1 MATGLPHDSVMP
13 FNDPDKPKKE
23 QIAEMFDRI
32 ARRYDVTNRV
42 LSAGIDIK
50 WRRKAIL
57 RLKKDKPKQILDVAT
72 GTCDMAIMSYKLLKP
87 EKITGIDISEQMLQL
102 GREKI
107 EKEGLNSVIELQTGD
122 AETIN
127 FAENSFDAV
136 TVAFGVRN
144 FENLENGL
152 KEMLRV
158 LRPGGKLVVL
168 EFSRPRLKIFR
179 SLYNLYMSIVAP
191 EVASWF
197 SQNKKAYQY
206 LNQSARLFPERQNF
220 VDILNSMGYSNTSFK
235 PLSAGI
241 CCIYTGEKLVH

>member
-1 MATGLPHDSVMP
+1 MTTGLPHDSITP
-13 FNDPDKPKKE
+13 FNDPDKSKR
-23 QIAEMFDRI
+23 QQMAEMFDRI
-32 ARRYDVTNRV
+32 ARRYDLTNRV

-50 WRRKAIL
+50 WRKKAIL
-57 RLKKDKPKQILDVAT
+57 QLKKDKPREILDVAT
-72 GTCDMAIMSYKLLKP
+72 GTCDMAIISYKLLRP
-87 EKITGIDISEQMLQL
+87 EKITGIDISEQMLKL
-102 GREKI
+102 GREKV
-107 EKEGLNSVIELQTGD
+107 EKEGLTSVIELQTGD
-122 AETIN
+122 SETIN

-168 EFSRPRLKIFR
+168 EFSRPRKKIFR

-220 VDILNSMGYSNTSFK
+220 VDILNRTGFSNTSFK

-241 CCIYTGEKLVH
+241 CCIYIGEKLVR